1 MRLNEAMDGGQ
12 LCERL
17 NTALPAGIRVL
28 HVEEIEDK
36 APAVQ
41 TQVMYSDYEVTVLGP
56 VDIPVLQQ
64 QVGALLAAV
73 TLPRQ
78 RRERQ
83 YDLRPLIEL
92 LAVRAP
98 SGAQVAILDMRLTA
112 QEAATGRPDEVLL
125 ALGIAR
131 EQARIERT
139 ALHFKAQPA
148 PTINTTG

>member
-1 MRLNEAMDGGQ
+1 VEGSVV
-12 LCERL
+12 CERL
-17 NTALPAGIRVL
+17 NAALPAGIHVF

-41 TQVMYSDYEVTVLGP
+41 TQVLYSDYEVTVRGP
-56 VDIPVLQQ
+56 VDILVLQQ
-64 QVGALLAAV
+64 RVDALLAAQ

-78 RRERQ
+78 RRDRQ

-98 SGAQVAILDMRLTA
+98 NGAQIAVLEMRLKA

-125 ALGIAR
+125 ALEIAR
-131 EQARIERT
+131 ERARIERT
-139 ALHFKAQPA
+139 TLHFKARPA
-148 PTINTTG
+148 PTAPTED